1 MNQYVNVLLATAV
14 LILLSMVTVIWI
26 PSIYYHQDLKQTKKN
41 SFNKCSNIIEFDMF
55 SNENRYCLSKTE
67 FYKRLTMESDRK
79 WTTIFDPVISIG
91 FYDENNFTKYHA
103 NINLLHKQH
112 NRTIC
117 ISYFYPPTGGI
128 GNKFYKQSLVYYLS
142 NSLNCTLAIHWN
154 WQICPKPMYNYFN
167 QSVSL
172 INNST
177 FYDYKTKY
185 NSNNSYIGKLNLHQ
199 YLFNDNIDFI
209 SSIDNVIHTWRGYKD
224 KYIRINEYFWT
235 FAHDQIVWNVNEL
248 PKHNF
253 PNYTKYLGF
262 YGNFNNDNNKTLDLL
277 NGKKFDKP
285 VAIEFGIGGK
295 YMIGFEY
302 TKGIQIEVKPA
313 DRSIHYEKYKLYN
326 VMVGGAG
333 GGIMIRKITI
343 NKGGNRFLSSIF
355 RTYSGKAE
363 TPTNLGNF
371 GDIKDN
377 KMGEFN
383 FSNGIGDGISNIPG
397 GDVDIKI
404 YDQQMSHLIAKGDGK
419 YIGLTS
425 SPTFLT
431 IGALLNLID
440 FIPTV
445 TDELTKFM
453 NKYMY
458 VTALFGSSQKVTRGD
473 ILLDDILENCDD
485 SNNSIYSNNNTKFIE
500 PVGRYELVSTMYKK
514 SWTSPD
520 NDNGNW
526 SIETSNLK
534 TELLL
539 NIYDEMNENTRYW
552 IGQNVPTSN
561 DWYNYT
567 ITATVSFL
575 DDDDE
580 GSIGI
585 LFGIS
590 EEKAYYFSIES
601 QYVVIG
607 IFTANGYKEI

>member
-1 MNQYVNVLLATAV
+1 MKNIY
-14 LILLSMVTVIWI
+14 IWI
-26 PSIYYHQDLKQTKKN
+26 LTLLTFNCWLSFGNFFECFSRIQSIYDLNDSKL
-41 SFNKCSNIIEFDMF
+41 SEIIEDDAFINLFGGSVCVDKIWDVWYDIIPELSFDSKWNILIAYERKDILFFSNNNIVSNMVDFIESSFADLAIF
-55 SNENRYCLSKTE
+55 SNERYLDLIDKRYIAISALSWIIKREMKYSSLTSFCNMYVEREEIFNDLLLDTSLICQYNMNYKDVNTPKTR
-67 FYKRLTMESDRK
+67 RLFSFSGDRIK
-79 WTTIFDPVISIG
+79 AFIC
-91 FYDENNFTKYHA
+91 NKNF
-103 NINLLHKQH
+103 
-112 NRTIC
+112 
-117 ISYFYPPTGGI
+117 
-128 GNKFYKQSLVYYLS
+128 
-142 NSLNCTLAIHWN
+142 SLN
-154 WQICPKPMYNYFN
+154 
-167 QSVSL
+167 
-172 INNST
+172 
-177 FYDYKTKY
+177 
-185 NSNNSYIGKLNLHQ
+185 
-199 YLFNDNIDFI
+199 ND
-209 SSIDNVIHTWRGYKD
+209 
-224 KYIRINEYFWT
+224 
-235 FAHDQIVWNVNEL
+235 
-248 PKHNF
+248 
-253 PNYTKYLGF
+253 
-262 YGNFNNDNNKTLDLL
+262 DNNKTLDLL